1 MHRTDKYSRHSSIIW
16 PVWLNG
22 WVYVYEL
29 SDCGF
34 DSRCYRSQMF
44 KWVLNTSLN
53 KKKFFYKFRNHLS
66 IVKTKEWYKVKGN
79 FSFKL
84 ATTEEIQA
92 IIKDLLSNKAAGIE
106 IPRNILKK
114 SIFFFH
120 ELTICVNYVLI
131 NGKFP
136 AI

>member
-1 MHRTDKYSRHSSIIW
+1 
-16 PVWLNG
+16 
-22 WVYVYEL
+22 
-29 SDCGF
+29 
-34 DSRCYRSQMF
+34 MF

-53 KKKFFYKFRNHLS
+53 EKKFFYKFRNHLS